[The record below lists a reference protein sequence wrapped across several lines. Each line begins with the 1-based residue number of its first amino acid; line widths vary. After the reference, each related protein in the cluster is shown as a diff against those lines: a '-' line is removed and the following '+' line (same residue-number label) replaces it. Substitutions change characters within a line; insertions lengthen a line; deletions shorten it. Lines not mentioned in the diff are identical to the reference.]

1 MMELRQRLSPLVL
14 LLLITVG
21 LILLD
26 QSGNFDRP
34 QEIGQTLLAPAE
46 RWLTGTYGAVDD
58 VVYTVQNLAT
68 LRSENEDLRKQLE
81 ELSLVRVQLVETEKE
96 NRRLRELLDFK
107 RDNPN
112 FTLLVA
118 QVVAQEEPATVISV
132 DPSNLVQAVRIDQG
146 STDGIKMGMPVVNA
160 RGLVGRIT
168 DVGENWAIVSLII
181 DESSAVTA
189 LDQQSRASG
198 VVEGTGTGLIMRF
211 IEHDQSVEVGDV
223 ILTSGLGEEFPKGL
237 VIGTVQDVNQREV
250 DPYQEAVIE
259 PPIDFNSLEYLFVV
273 RAFQPTIPEPEETAT
288 PSASE

>member
-1 MMELRQRLSPLVL
+1 MMELRERLSPLVL

-34 QEIGQTLLAPAE
+34 QELGQTVLAPAE
-46 RWLTGTYGAVDD
+46 RWLTRMYGAVDD

-68 LRSENEDLRKQLE
+68 LRSENEELRRQLE
-81 ELSLVRVQLVETEKE
+81 ELSLVRVQLAETENE
-96 NRRLRELLDFK
+96 NRRLRELLNFK

-118 QVVAQEEPATVISV
+118 QVVAQEEPATVIGV

-146 STDGIKMGMPVVNA
+146 RSDGIQRGMPVVNA

-168 DVGENWAIVSLII
+168 DVGENWAVVSLII

-198 VVEGTGTGLIMRF
+198 VVEGTGTGLVMRF

-223 ILTSGLGEEFPKGL
+223 VLTSGLGEEFPKGL
-237 VIGTVQDVNQREV
+237 VIGTVQEVHQREV

-273 RAFQPTIPEPEETAT
+273 RAFQPSTPEVEETKT
-288 PSASE
+288 PGASE